1 MSGNG
6 ISMCE
11 KLPEDSE
18 IEDMFQTMSK
28 NKAWNQIRG
37 DLVKWNMTSRWNMTS
52 KFFL

>member
-18 IEDMFQTMSK
+18 
-28 NKAWNQIRG
+28 NRG
-37 DLVKWNMTSRWNMTS
+37 HVPNNV
-52 KFFL
+52 